1 MLMCGRDELLENCHL
16 ARETLCDC
24 SAIDK
29 EIEELRRESEIVSEL
44 ARKAI
49 YENARTAA
57 NEEQFAERNEEY
69 LQRYNRITERLSDLE
84 AQRSKRH
91 DKRKLLESFIR
102 DIRTR
107 PLVLEEFDEKLWI
120 AVIDKVKV
128 LSDGRMQFYFKDGT
142 CVEA

>member
-1 MLMCGRDELLENCHL
+1 MGGRDELLENCHL

-49 YENARTAA
+49 YKNARTAA

-120 AVIDKVKV
+120 AVIDKAKV
-128 LSDGRMQFYFKDGT
+128 LSDGQMQFYFKDGT
-142 CVEA
+142 CVEE